1 MDNGRFYLE
10 HPIQLV
16 SEHTYQPQAAPW
28 ALVHPSPRLAEVS
41 PTSRGCG
48 EAMLSSKQRAM
59 FRTGGRPW
67 SACRIF
73 LTCISMLSFPNCPF
87 RQAVRIQGV
96 S

>member
-1 MDNGRFYLE
+1 MTNAFLE

-28 ALVHPSPRLAEVS
+28 TFVHPSPRLAEVS
-41 PTSRGCG
+41 PTSRSCG
-48 EAMLSSKQRAM
+48 EAMLSSEQRAM
-59 FRTGGRPW
+59 FRTGGWPW
-67 SACRIF
+67 SSCRLF
-73 LTCISMLSFPNCPF
+73 LTSISMLPFSNYPF